1 LHRNKLNN
9 KDLLLLYI
17 KNIHH
22 IHHIPQQIC
31 RMASSTTTHISS
43 GTISTLYKSRNI
55 LLQLLEN
62 QGMDVSNYTDYG
74 VAEIQTMYASNQLDM
89 LLSTEKDVRPTRK
102 VYVKYYL
109 AKTLRRENINH
120 MIDDLYYL
128 EQVLQPTDTLIIVM
142 KQEVNETIVN
152 ILNEIWEKDQIF
164 IVIHSLDRLQFN
176 ILEHQY
182 VPEHVVL
189 SESEQDAVVRKY
201 NITDMKQLP
210 SISRYDPV
218 ALAIGLRPGQI
229 CKITRPSKT
238 SVTSLY
244 YRYCIA
250 K

>member
-1 LHRNKLNN
+1 
-9 KDLLLLYI
+9 
-17 KNIHH
+17 
-22 IHHIPQQIC
+22 
-31 RMASSTTTHISS
+31 MSSAAPVSS
-43 GTISTLYKSRNI
+43 GTVSALFKSRNI
-55 LLQLLEN
+55 LLQLLAS

-74 VAEIQTMYASNQLDM
+74 VAEVQTMYVNNQLDM
-89 LLSTEKDVRPTRK
+89 LLTTEKDVHPAKK

-120 MIDDLYYL
+120 MIDDLFYL

-142 KQEVNETIVN
+142 KQEVNDTVIG
-152 ILNEIWEKDQIF
+152 ILNEIWEKDGIF
-164 IVIHSLDRLQFN
+164 IVVHSLDRLQFN

-189 SESEQDAVVRKY
+189 TGGEQEEVLKKY
-201 NITDMKQLP
+201 NITDTKQMP

-229 CKITRPSKT
+229 CKITRSSKT
-238 SVTSLY
+238 SVTSLF
-244 YRYCIA
+244 YRYCVA

>member
-1 LHRNKLNN
+1 LNN

-17 KNIHH
+17 NTLAHYTFA
-22 IHHIPQQIC
+22 
-31 RMASSTTTHISS
+31 MASNTTHVSS
-43 GTISTLYKSRNI
+43 GTISTLFKSRNI
-55 LLQLLEN
+55 LLQLLEK

-74 VAEIQTMYASNQLDM
+74 VAEIQTMYVNNQLDM
-89 LLSTEKDVRPTRK
+89 LLSTEKDVHPPRK
-102 VYVKYYL
+102 VYVKYHL

-128 EQVLQPTDTLIIVM
+128 EQALQPTDTLIIVM
-142 KQEVNETIVN
+142 KQEVNDTIVN
-152 ILNEIWEKDQIF
+152 ILNEIWEKDRIF
-164 IVIHSLDRLQFN
+164 IVIYSLDRLQFN

-189 SESEQDAVVRKY
+189 SETEQEAVVKKY

-218 ALAIGLRPGQI
+218 ALAIGLRPGQV

>member
-1 LHRNKLNN
+1 
-9 KDLLLLYI
+9 
-17 KNIHH
+17 
-22 IHHIPQQIC
+22 
-31 RMASSTTTHISS
+31 MSSATAHISS
-43 GTISTLYKSRNI
+43 GTVSTLFKSRNI
-55 LLQLLEN
+55 LLQLLAR
-62 QGMDVSNYTDYG
+62 QGLDVSNYTDYG
-74 VAEIQTMYASNQLDM
+74 VAEVQTMYANNQLDM
-89 LLSTEKDVRPTRK
+89 LLSTEKDIHPARK

-142 KQEVNETIVN
+142 KQEVNDTVVG
-152 ILNEIWEKDQIF
+152 ILNEIWEKDGIF

-182 VPEHVVL
+182 VPEHIVL
-189 SESEQDAVVRKY
+189 TEAEQAEVLKKY
-201 NITDMKQLP
+201 NITDMKQMP

-229 CKITRPSKT
+229 CKITRSSKT
-238 SVTSLY
+238 SVTSNF

-250 K
+250 S

>member
-1 LHRNKLNN
+1 
-9 KDLLLLYI
+9 
-17 KNIHH
+17 
-22 IHHIPQQIC
+22 
-31 RMASSTTTHISS
+31 MAQLSS
-43 GTISTLYKSRNI
+43 GTVSSLFKSRNT
-55 LLQLLEN
+55 LLHLLAR

-74 VAEIQTMYASNQLDM
+74 VAEVQTMYANNQLDM
-89 LLSTEKDVRPTRK
+89 LLTTEKDIHPARK
-102 VYVKYYL
+102 ENVKYYL

-142 KQEVNETIVN
+142 KQEVNDTVIG
-152 ILNEIWEKDQIF
+152 ILNEIWEKDRIF

-176 ILEHQY
+176 LLEHQY

-189 SESEQDAVVRKY
+189 TDAEQEEVLKKY
-201 NITDMKQLP
+201 NITDTKQMP

-238 SVTSLY
+238 SVTTNFWG
-244 YRYCIA
+244 YCIA
-250 K
+250 S